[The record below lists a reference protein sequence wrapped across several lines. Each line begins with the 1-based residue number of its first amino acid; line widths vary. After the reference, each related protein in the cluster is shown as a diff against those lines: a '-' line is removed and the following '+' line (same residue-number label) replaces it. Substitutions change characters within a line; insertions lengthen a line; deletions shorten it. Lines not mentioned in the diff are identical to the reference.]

1 MKGLLMLVTL
11 MSLVSCASTHPGNMG
26 EELHNQK
33 KEDFIVSAEV
43 VSEFSD
49 PTLSFINITMENKSD
64 KWMRIKS
71 ADFSCG
77 EECNKKV
84 NIIVGE
90 DLVVWAKSKKEQIA
104 INNYNSDLLR
114 GALAASGL
122 ILAAVAEDESLKT
135 AGVVV
140 AAGAAGGSVVS
151 SLSRDKKKLEN
162 PNWVPE
168 EHVYMPTS
176 VPTSL
181 FTRKWILVNHP
192 KDFDMKAFLL
202 RLKTVEDEELTYV
215 FKI

>member
-1 MKGLLMLVTL
+1 MKFLLLAVLLTV
-11 MSLVSCASTHPGNMG
+11 VSCASTHPGRVG

-33 KEDFIVSAEV
+33 KDEFIVSAEV
-43 VSEFSD
+43 VPEFSD
-49 PTLSFINITMENKSD
+49 PTLSFVSITMENKSD
-64 KWMRIKS
+64 KWMRIKT
-71 ADFSCG
+71 AEFSCG

-114 GALAASGL
+114 GAFAASGL
-122 ILAAVAEDESLKT
+122 ILAAVAENDSLKT

-140 AAGAAGGSVVS
+140 AGGAAAGSVVS
-151 SLSRDKKKLEN
+151 SLSKDKKRVEN

-168 EHVYMPTS
+168 EHIYMPAS